1 MPFPEGLD
9 LGAGGTVLVALIT
22 IAFGLLNCFFGYRIF
37 RFMLALWG
45 LILGAYAGATIAGNL
60 TDGQLLW
67 VIVGGVLGAII
78 GAVLMS
84 LLYFVGVF
92 IVGAAAGAVL
102 ANAIGV
108 AIGMDMPTLVVI
120 IVAVVVGI
128 IALILQRVVI
138 ILATAFTGSWAAV
151 SGALSLLAGTTVVSP
166 AEPVGDAT
174 QAGELVAGL
183 PALLVLI
190 IWLVLALAGA
200 ITQFA
205 ITRERAVAPAAPPAP
220 RDRW

>member
-1 MPFPEGLD
+1 MTFPEGLD

-92 IVGAAAGAVL
+92 IVGAAAGALL
-102 ANAIGV
+102 ADAIGV
-108 AIGMDMPTLVVI
+108 AIGMDMPTLVII

-128 IALILQRVVI
+128 IALFLQRVVI
-138 ILATAFTGSWAAV
+138 ILATAFTGAWAVV
-151 SGALSLLAGTTVVSP
+151 SGGLSLLGDTTVTPAELLGEAAGT
-166 AEPVGDAT
+166 
-174 QAGELVAGL
+174 AGLVAGL
-183 PALLVLI
+183 PSLVILI
-190 IWLVLALAGA
+190 FWLVLALAGA
-200 ITQFA
+200 VTQFA
-205 ITRERAVAPAAPPAP
+205 MTRERAPAPLAPPAP

>member
-1 MPFPEGLD
+1 MQIPEGLD
-9 LGAGGTVLVALIT
+9 LGTSGTVLVAILT

-45 LILGAYAGATIAGNL
+45 LILGAYVGVTVAGNL
-60 TDGQLLW
+60 ADGQLLW
-67 VIVGGVLGAII
+67 VIIGGVVGAII
-78 GAVLMS
+78 GAVVMS

-92 IVGAAAGAVL
+92 IVGAALGFVL
-102 ANAIGV
+102 ANAVGV
-108 AIGMDMPTLVVI
+108 AVGIDMPTLVVI

-138 ILATAFTGSWAAV
+138 ILATAFTGSWAAI
-151 SGALSLLAGTTVVSP
+151 SGGLSLLAGTSVTP
-166 AEPVGDAT
+166 AELYGDAAG
-174 QAGELVAGL
+174 AGELIPGL

-190 IWLVLALAGA
+190 LWLVLAVAGA
-200 ITQFA
+200 VTQFA
-205 ITRERAVAPAAPPAP
+205 ISRERAVAPAAPPRA